1 MSINKEKKP
10 IDFEACERIEAV
22 YKYLKEKT
30 RINQGIFAKR
40 IGITGG
46 HISDVLGKKKNP
58 GCEMISGILFAFSEI
73 SAEWLMRG
81 NGAMLIQ
88 DSIQSEHKTKP
99 PYTEIQ
105 KLNNVIQQLNIK
117 LKEAETMRDA
127 YRDEIMHYRQI
138 NLNVSGKG
146 GPVPESKR
154 SAGGLEN
161 DRKAM

>member
-1 MSINKEKKP
+1 MTEKEDIN
-10 IDFEACERIEAV
+10 IEACDRVASVVKWSGLTQDEFAATINISRQFLSRMIM
-22 YKYLKEKT
+22 KT
-30 RINQGIFAKR
+30 
-40 IGITGG
+40 
-46 HISDVLGKKKNP
+46 SNP
-58 GCEMISGILFAFSEI
+58 GNKVLFGIMSQFSDI